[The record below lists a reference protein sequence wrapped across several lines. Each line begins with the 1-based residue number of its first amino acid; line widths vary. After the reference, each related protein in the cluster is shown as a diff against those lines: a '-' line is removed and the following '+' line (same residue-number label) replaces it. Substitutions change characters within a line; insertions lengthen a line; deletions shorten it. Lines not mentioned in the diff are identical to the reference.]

1 MSIQENIAEIRRRI
15 AVACAECGRDPK
27 EITLV
32 GASKM
37 NDAAAC
43 REAIAAGI
51 DVLGENRVQEM
62 TEKLAQGAYEGAPLH
77 FIGHLQRNK
86 VKQVVGKAALIQSVG
101 SLPLLEAVEKE
112 AEKQGIVQDILL
124 EVNIGGEEVT
134 CPHAHGEQDI
144 EEALAN
150 SCNGVFGQLAVE
162 LGGETMQK
170 YADAAGLTKSIKVDG
185 IQSSVGKFDFSG
197 NDNQLAWS
205 GVGQGQD
212 TLCPINMLQ
221 YMGAI
226 ANGGKAAVPRLIEKS
241 TTDYG
246 LPTGIYYP
254 HKSAQLIDEKTAGT
268 IADMMHN
275 NVIETY
281 GQDRFPGMDICA
293 KSGTAE
299 VGADKSPNAWFTGF
313 LRDEATPYAFIVL
326 VENGGG
332 GSSVA
337 GTVASQVL
345 QAAVEKAY

>member
-124 EVNIGGEEVT
+124 EVNIGGEE
-134 CPHAHGEQDI
+134 
-144 EEALAN
+144 
-150 SCNGVFGQLAVE
+150 
-162 LGGETMQK
+162 
-170 YADAAGLTKSIKVDG
+170 
-185 IQSSVGKFDFSG
+185 
-197 NDNQLAWS
+197 
-205 GVGQGQD
+205 
-212 TLCPINMLQ
+212 
-221 YMGAI
+221 
-226 ANGGKAAVPRLIEKS
+226 
-241 TTDYG
+241 
-246 LPTGIYYP
+246 
-254 HKSAQLIDEKTAGT
+254 
-268 IADMMHN
+268 
-275 NVIETY
+275 
-281 GQDRFPGMDICA
+281 A
-293 KSGTAE
+293 KSGFAPAE
-299 VGADKSPNAWFTGF
+299 LTGAA
-313 LRDEATPYAFIVL
+313 EAALQMAHIRVRGLMTIPPADSDRETNMRYFQEVRALFVDINEKMFHNKL
-326 VENGGG
+326 KCL
-332 GSSVA
+332 SSGASRRCGVFPTSA
-337 GTVASQVL
+337 GTTPIAF
-345 QAAVEKAY
+345 

>member
-124 EVNIGGEEVT
+124 EVNIGGEE
-134 CPHAHGEQDI
+134 
-144 EEALAN
+144 
-150 SCNGVFGQLAVE
+150 
-162 LGGETMQK
+162 
-170 YADAAGLTKSIKVDG
+170 
-185 IQSSVGKFDFSG
+185 
-197 NDNQLAWS
+197 
-205 GVGQGQD
+205 
-212 TLCPINMLQ
+212 
-221 YMGAI
+221 
-226 ANGGKAAVPRLIEKS
+226 
-241 TTDYG
+241 
-246 LPTGIYYP
+246 
-254 HKSAQLIDEKTAGT
+254 
-268 IADMMHN
+268 
-275 NVIETY
+275 
-281 GQDRFPGMDICA
+281 A
-293 KSGTAE
+293 KSGFAPAE
-299 VGADKSPNAWFTGF
+299 LTGAA
-313 LRDEATPYAFIVL
+313 EAALQMAHIRVRGLMTIPPADSDRETNMRYFQEVPSWAFWM
-326 VENGGG
+326 
-332 GSSVA
+332 S
-337 GTVASQVL
+337 
-345 QAAVEKAY
+345 

>member
-124 EVNIGGEEVT
+124 EVNIGGEE
-134 CPHAHGEQDI
+134 
-144 EEALAN
+144 
-150 SCNGVFGQLAVE
+150 
-162 LGGETMQK
+162 
-170 YADAAGLTKSIKVDG
+170 
-185 IQSSVGKFDFSG
+185 
-197 NDNQLAWS
+197 
-205 GVGQGQD
+205 
-212 TLCPINMLQ
+212 
-221 YMGAI
+221 
-226 ANGGKAAVPRLIEKS
+226 
-241 TTDYG
+241 
-246 LPTGIYYP
+246 
-254 HKSAQLIDEKTAGT
+254 
-268 IADMMHN
+268 
-275 NVIETY
+275 
-281 GQDRFPGMDICA
+281 A
-293 KSGTAE
+293 KSGFAPAELTGAAEAALQMAHIRVRGLMTIPPADSDRETNMRYFQEVRALFVDINEKMFHNKLKCLSMGMSGDFEDAIRSGATVVRVGTAIF
-299 VGADKSPNAWFTGF
+299 GARHYPT
-313 LRDEATPYAFIVL
+313 
-326 VENGGG
+326 
-332 GSSVA
+332 
-337 GTVASQVL
+337 
-345 QAAVEKAY
+345 